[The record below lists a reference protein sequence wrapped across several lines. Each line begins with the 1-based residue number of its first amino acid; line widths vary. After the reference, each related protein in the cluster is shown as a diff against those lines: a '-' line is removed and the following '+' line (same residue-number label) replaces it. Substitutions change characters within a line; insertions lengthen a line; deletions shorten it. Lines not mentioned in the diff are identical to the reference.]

1 MQVVPLQPVPN
12 QTSQIVLA
20 NQSCQLNVYQAQAGV
35 FMDVLVNDEA
45 IISGVICQNL
55 NRIVRS
61 LYLGFSG
68 DFVFQDLQPDP
79 DLGPQDPFY
88 SGLGSRFQLVY
99 LAAAD
104 LPANE
109 G

>member
-1 MQVVPLQPVPN
+1 MQIVPLQPAPN
-12 QTSQIVLA
+12 QTTQIVLA
-20 NQSCQLNVYQAQAGV
+20 NQNCQINVYQAPAGL
-35 FMDVLVNDEA
+35 FMDLLVNDA
-45 IISGVICQNL
+45 LIIGGVICQNL

-68 DFVFQDLQPDP
+68 DFVFNDTQSDP
-79 DLGPQDPFY
+79 VDGPSDPFY

-99 LAAAD
+99 LSAAD